1 MRFMTPLLC
10 YPAHGG
16 PRQYVVVYEWG
27 SYMHKHVCVR
37 LSFTYDLW
45 KKNLGVLPQSND
57 FQGVKKSNFTWGIT
71 IQLDMRSWI

>member
-1 MRFMTPLLC
+1 
-10 YPAHGG
+10 
-16 PRQYVVVYEWG
+16 
-27 SYMHKHVCVR
+27 MHKHVCVR